1 MTPSSPISPS
11 PSPSPWV
18 ANQFGQGPFP
28 VPPSSRQIY
37 HEFFVGSWFKAMIV
51 L

>member
-1 MTPSSPISPS
+1 MRK
-11 PSPSPWV
+11 
-18 ANQFGQGPFP
+18 FGQGPFP

-37 HEFFVGSWFKAMIV
+37 HEFFVGSWLKAMIV